1 MEWGPGSVWLEA
13 REFHHLAHFPV
24 SSAMSLPKSAG
35 EPENT
40 VTPRSARRA
49 LILGLARP
57 ALISLLVRRLSKT

>member
-1 MEWGPGSVWLEA
+1 
-13 REFHHLAHFPV
+13 
-24 SSAMSLPKSAG
+24 
-35 EPENT
+35 